1 MFDARNVNSI
11 RAHGQNHL
19 PRATSSFSI
28 SAKYTF
34 AGGGRRLGEKDP
46 RSFSDVH
53 VTHWTR
59 EAHCGSARLRL
70 RDRMYYI
77 CFHLSPWRCN
87 VSHNRCC
94 DRRSLLNLPRTFI
107 RCHACDA
114 GHACRARNNRD
125 CDTSEMLMN
134 GGRRLQP
141 YYLCWDLSN
150 TKLKW
155 PSCNIREWRGVAF
168 CARIHQWV
176 ISEGLRN

>member
-1 MFDARNVNSI
+1 MRETSTQSGHTAKTTFPEQPRVFRYLRNTHFCRRRSTI
-11 RAHGQNHL
+11 
-19 PRATSSFSI
+19 
-28 SAKYTF
+28 
-34 AGGGRRLGEKDP
+34 GRNP

-134 GGRRLQP
+134 GGGRLQP